1 MSSEQVIINRD
12 RIFKKLRFN
21 DGSEAY
27 KNADRI
33 FNELSSLVQYNIRL
47 TALYMLTDSEELN
60 IEELYNF
67 EKYVIC
73 LVSSDDKIISET
85 LNEMMSSGEYLK
97 GYLLHEI
104 ATDAIFTASDA
115 LNKEVETEVVK
126 MGYRICGHYA
136 PGDGKIDLAM
146 QGALLDKLKREAE
159 INVHVNNE
167 YILIPGKSLLYV
179 LGLKQ
184 MQGTNGLEE
193 YRACGQCGNLDCNYR
208 KE

>member
-33 FNELSSLVQYNIRL
+33 FDELSSLIQENIRL
-47 TALYMLTDSEELN
+47 TTLYRVTDSDVFNVEEIN
-60 IEELYNF
+60 GF
-67 EKYVIC
+67 EKYAIC
-73 LVSSDDKIISET
+73 LVSSDDKISEIS
-85 LNEMMSSGEYLK
+85 NEMMSSGEYLK

-104 ATDAIFTASDA
+104 ATDVIFAASDA
-115 LNKEVETEVVK
+115 LNKEMETEAAK
-126 MGYRICGHYA
+126 MGYRICGNYA

-146 QGALLDKLKREAE
+146 HGVLLDKLKREAE
-159 INVHVNNE
+159 IKVYVSSEH
-167 YILIPGKSLLYV
+167 ILIPGKSLLYV

-184 MQGTNGLEE
+184 MQDTDGLEE
-193 YRACGQCGNLDCNYR
+193 YCACGQCGNSDCDYR

>member
-1 MSSEQVIINRD
+1 VSSEQVIINRD

-21 DGSEAY
+21 DGSEAC

-33 FNELSSLVQYNIRL
+33 FDELSSLVQDNIRL
-47 TALYMLTDSEELN
+47 TALYKLTDCEELN
-60 IEELYNF
+60 IDELYNF
-67 EKYVIC
+67 KKYVIC
-73 LVSSDDKIISET
+73 LVSSNDKISEIS
-85 LNEMMSSGEYLK
+85 NEMMSFGDYLK

-104 ATDAIFTASDA
+104 ATDAIFAASDA
-115 LNKEVETEVVK
+115 LNKEVETEVAK
-126 MGYRICGHYA
+126 MGYRICGHFA

-146 QGALLDKLKREAE
+146 QGALLDKLKDEAE

-167 YILIPGKSLLYV
+167 HILIPGKSLLYV

-184 MQGTNGLEE
+184 MQGTDGLEE
-193 YRACGQCGNLDCNYR
+193 YCACGQCGNLDCGYR

>member
-1 MSSEQVIINRD
+1 MSSGQAIINRD

-21 DGSEAY
+21 DESEAY

-33 FNELSSLVQYNIRL
+33 FDELSGLAQDNIRL
-47 TALYMLTDSEELN
+47 TSFYKLTDSEELN
-60 IEELYNF
+60 IEELYGL

-73 LVSSDDKIISET
+73 LVSSDDKISEIS
-85 LNEMMSSGEYLK
+85 NEMMSSGEYLK

-115 LNKEVETEVVK
+115 LNKEVETEAAK
-126 MGYRICGHYA
+126 IGCIICGHYA

-146 QGALLDKLKREAE
+146 QGVLLDKLKRVAE

-167 YILIPGKSLLYV
+167 HILIPGKSLLYV

-184 MQGTNGLEE
+184 MQGTDGLEE
-193 YRACGQCGNLDCNYR
+193 YYACGQCGHLDCDYR